1 MFLPGFLYSR
11 RWRGRG
17 ASCGEAR
24 WATAHAAAAC
34 GPAAAVGGTIAA
46 ELSPGASFGVRR
58 PLRFLAWKLGLD
70 EKQSAEL
77 AKVLADMKTE
87 RAQAEVDARRAAGML
102 ADLAS
107 AAEFDEAKA
116 RDAADLK
123 VKSAE
128 RIRDALVKA
137 LARLHAILR
146 PEQREQLAYLIRTGT
161 LLL

>member
-1 MFLPGFLYSR
+1 MFLPGFIYSR
-11 RWRGRG
+11 RWRG
-17 ASCGEAR
+17 CGEAR
-24 WATAHAAAAC
+24 RAGAD
-34 GPAAAVGGTIAA
+34 AAAVCRPSVAPAESTAA
-46 ELSPGASFGVRR
+46 EFAPGASFGVRR

-70 EKQSAEL
+70 EKQTAEL

-102 ADLAS
+102 ADLAA

-116 RDAADLK
+116 REAADLK

-128 RIRDALVKA
+128 RVRDALVKA
-137 LARLHAILR
+137 LGRLHAILR
-146 PEQREQLAYLIRTGT
+146 PEQREQLAYLIRTGA

>member
-11 RWRGRG
+11 RWRG
-17 ASCGEAR
+17 CGDAR
-24 WATAHAAAAC
+24 WAGAHAAAAC
-34 GPAAAVGGTIAA
+34 APWPTRRETSDTAEFAAAG
-46 ELSPGASFGVRR
+46 SFGVRR

-70 EKQSAEL
+70 EKQTAEL

-102 ADLAS
+102 ADLAA

-116 RDAADLK
+116 KEAADLK

-128 RIRDALVKA
+128 RVRDALVKT
-137 LARLHAILR
+137 LARLHAILK
-146 PEQREQLAYLIRTGT
+146 PEQREQLAYLIRTGA